1 MTIILKKEEKAQ
13 IISSHIKNLNYQK
26 YNLGIDLLQ
35 ENAKASPSQSALEN
49 FNTQISDVEN
59 QIAALETELAAVNAL
74 AE

>member
-35 ENAKASPSQSALEN
+35 ENAKTSPSQSALEN
-49 FNTQISDVEN
+49 FNTQISEVEN
-59 QIAALETELAAVNAL
+59 QIEALETELVAVNAL

>member
-26 YNLGIDLLQ
+26 YNLEIDLLQ
-35 ENAKASPSQSALEN
+35 ENAKTSPSQSALEN
-49 FNTQISDVEN
+49 FNTQISEVEN
-59 QIAALETELAAVNAL
+59 QIEALETELVAVNAL